1 MTEAKPFIKWVSR
14 KTQLLTEINNVL
26 FNQQDVMF
34 IIYYNKSI

>member
-1 MTEAKPFIKWVSR
+1 MTEAKPFIKWVGG
-14 KTQLLTEINNVL
+14 KTQLLPEINNVL